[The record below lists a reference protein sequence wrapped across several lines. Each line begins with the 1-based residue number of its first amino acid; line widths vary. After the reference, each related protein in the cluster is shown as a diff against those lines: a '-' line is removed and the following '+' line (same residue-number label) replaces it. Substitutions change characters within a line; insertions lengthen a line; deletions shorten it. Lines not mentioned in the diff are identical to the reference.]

1 MVRSIG
7 AVRQLTFVDH
17 IGDLQ
22 IGSRTTGSF
31 SAICLAISTSKK
43 QVVNKWS
50 CPGSKDY
57 TRYLIHVASG
67 LVEVGLGFD
76 DVPEHGDVDRTECTE
91 SHYR

>member
-1 MVRSIG
+1 M
-7 AVRQLTFVDH
+7 
-17 IGDLQ
+17 Q
-22 IGSRTTGSF
+22 IGSR
-31 SAICLAISTSKK
+31 AIEKFCAIGLAISTSKK

-50 CPGSKDY
+50 CPSTKDY

-76 DVPEHGDVDRTECTE
+76 DVPEHGDVDRTEWTE